1 MEYTVIS
8 TGDLKELIAKV
19 NEHIRDGWR
28 LQGGVA
34 VTTQWHSFNQAM
46 VRDSDK

>member
-1 MEYTVIS
+1 VIS
-8 TGDLKELIAKV
+8 TGELKDLIARV

-34 VTTQWHSFNQAM
+34 VTTQWISYNQAM
-46 VRDSDK
+46 VRGFNEAED